1 MIKGVVFDIDGTL
14 LDSMPYWHALGSKY
28 LITKNITPEL
38 DLGEKL
44 GPLSVLEGVTYL
56 KRHYHLK
63 ESQEDIQKDL
73 MKIMNSFYESDVQLK
88 PGVKALLDDLH
99 AKDIEMVLCTTGM
112 VSVSLKA
119 LKRLG
124 IADYFE
130 KVFPCET
137 KEEPSVYLE
146 AASFLRLAPQ
156 NILVIEDD
164 LTAIQSAHQADFKVC
179 GVYDLSSA
187 KDEYK
192 IRKISDAY
200 VYDLSSLNKL

>member
-1 MIKGVVFDIDGTL
+1 MIKGAVFDIDGTL

-28 LITKNITPEL
+28 LITKNITPEPG
-38 DLGEKL
+38 LGEKL
-44 GPLSVLEGVTYL
+44 EPLSVLEGVAYL

-63 ESQEDIQKDL
+63 ESQEDIQRDL
-73 MKIMNSFYESDVQLK
+73 MKIMDSFYEKEVQLK

-99 AKDIEMVLCTTGM
+99 AKDIEMVICTTGM

-119 LKRLG
+119 LKRLE
-124 IADYFE
+124 IMDYFE

-146 AASFLRLAPQ
+146 AASFLRLLPQ

-164 LTAIQSAHQADFKVC
+164 LTAIRSAHQAGFKVC

-192 IRKISDAY
+192 ISMISDEY
-200 VYDLSSLNKL
+200 VYDLSAVKKL